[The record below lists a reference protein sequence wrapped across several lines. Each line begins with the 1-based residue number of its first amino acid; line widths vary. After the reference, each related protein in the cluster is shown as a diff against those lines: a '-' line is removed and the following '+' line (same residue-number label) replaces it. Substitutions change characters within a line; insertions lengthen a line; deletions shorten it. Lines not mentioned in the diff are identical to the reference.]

1 MFLCVHET
9 SLGGAEGK
17 KLWVDGGMNQRLAG
31 GRDRSLYLEKYIFN
45 LNQVNS
51 LFTMLAKFKMMPK
64 STGQKV
70 MHIKKKAEKI
80 LLSFTQSHGVV
91 GWVALKDGWCVWTC
105 GAVARGSAFCEN
117 SMSCPDVRKK
127 QTTVLG
133 TDVSLLSWNQ
143 AYMKLEKLC

>member
-1 MFLCVHET
+1 MFLCVHEP

-31 GRDRSLYLEKYIFN
+31 GRDHSLYLEKYILN
-45 LNQVNS
+45 LNHVNS
-51 LFTMLAKFKMMPK
+51 RFTMLAKFKVMPK

-70 MHIKKKAEKI
+70 THMKKQI
-80 LLSFTQSHGVV
+80 RYCFSSTWSHGVV

-105 GAVARGSAFCEN
+105 GGVARGSAFCEN

-127 QTTVLG
+127 QSFG
-133 TDVSLLSWNQ
+133 NRCKFAQ
-143 AYMKLEKLC
+143 LESSI